1 MDAGIAGDMKNR
13 NSQPISRFMSE
24 MIQDRAVGTM
34 EMIPMF
40 WSGTILND
48 LEWPLTQILR
58 SCHETR
64 SQKNVSGGSA
74 SDTDASN
81 CHPLPRWGSG
91 GITLEKIWNFVCKIV
106 KFCAYVRGTAVCHW
120 QRLTKCCEYMV
131 TWNFVG
137 GYTAEYLRNGTRCI
151 VTMEY

>member
-48 LEWPLTQILR
+48 LE
-58 SCHETR
+58 
-64 SQKNVSGGSA
+64 
-74 SDTDASN
+74 
-81 CHPLPRWGSG
+81 
-91 GITLEKIWNFVCKIV
+91 
-106 KFCAYVRGTAVCHW
+106 
-120 QRLTKCCEYMV
+120 
-131 TWNFVG
+131 
-137 GYTAEYLRNGTRCI
+137 
-151 VTMEY
+151 